1 MYHSFAGFVTGS
13 LLLLASCG
21 ISFAQETGASP
32 GPIPPATVQ
41 QFDVTFY
48 RWNSTTE
55 GTFDFSAAEDP
66 TSVNMTGAFE
76 ANVNDESLT
85 GTWYAYDFGDFA
97 IWAAQASGE
106 TNSLDTFGWSTPEI
120 LVGRATL
127 GPPSTGFWSFLRRLR
142 TLHFLVGERVV
153 TEPPTDDGDPSTGS
167 ADTPADGATDTSTDM
182 MPDTPAEEATDP
194 STDDT
199 IDTPADDA
207 TDVSA
212 DTTTA
217 TSIRTIPATRN
228 PLPPSIPSPAFGG
241 R

>member
-1 MYHSFAGFVTGS
+1 MYHSFAGFLTGS
-13 LLLLASCG
+13 VLLLASCG

-85 GTWYAYDFGDFA
+85 GTWYAYDFGNFA

-106 TNSLDTFGWSTPEI
+106 TNSLDAFGWSTPEI

-127 GPPSTGFWSFLRRLR
+127 GPPSTGFWAFLRRLR

-153 TEPPTDDGDPSTGS
+153 TEPPTDGGDTSV
-167 ADTPADGATDTSTDM
+167 DTPADDAVDTPTDM
-182 MPDTPAEEATDP
+182 APNTPAEEATDP
-194 STDDT
+194 SIDNT
-199 IDTPADDA
+199 IDTPADNA
-207 TDVSA
+207 TE
-212 DTTTA
+212 TTTA

-228 PLPPSIPSPAFGG
+228 PLPPSVPSPAFGG